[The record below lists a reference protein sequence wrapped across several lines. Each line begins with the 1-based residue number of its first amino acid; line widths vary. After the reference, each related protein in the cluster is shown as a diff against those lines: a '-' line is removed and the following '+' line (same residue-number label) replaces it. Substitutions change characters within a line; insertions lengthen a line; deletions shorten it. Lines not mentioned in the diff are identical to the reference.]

1 MKASKKLVAS
11 LLTAS
16 LALGLAACGSDD
28 ASSGDDKETK
38 LVVGASNVP
47 HAEILEEAKPLLE
60 KEGVD
65 LEIKKYQDYV
75 LPNKNLAEGEID
87 ANYFQHQ
94 PYLDQQL
101 KDNPDY
107 DIVSAGG
114 IHVEP
119 MAVYS
124 KKYKSLDELP
134 DGATIIISNSVAEQG
149 RILSLL
155 EANGLI
161 TLKEGVDK
169 TAAVIKDIDKN
180 PKNVKIEAKVSPE
193 MLVQTYNNDEGDAI
207 VINANYAL
215 DAGLNPTKD
224 SIAIED
230 SNSDYVNVI
239 AVNAKDKDN
248 EAVKKLVDVLHSK
261 EIQDFILEEWDGSV
275 VPVDK

>member
-1 MKASKKLVAS
+1 MKTSKKLVAS

-28 ASSGDDKETK
+28 SKGDDKETK

-65 LEIKKYQDYV
+65 LEIKTYQDYV
-75 LPNKNLAEGEID
+75 LPNKNLADEEID

-94 PYLDQQL
+94 PYLEQQL
-101 KDNPDY
+101 KDNPKY

-114 IHVEP
+114 IHIEP

-161 TLKEGVDK
+161 TLKKGVDK
-169 TAAVIKDIDKN
+169 TAAEIKDIDKN

-215 DAGLNPTKD
+215 DADLNPTKD

-248 EAVKKLVDVLHSK
+248 ESIKKLVDVLHSK

>member
-1 MKASKKLVAS
+1 MKTSKKLVAS

-28 ASSGDDKETK
+28 SKGDDKETK

-65 LEIKKYQDYV
+65 LEIKTYQDYV
-75 LPNKNLAEGEID
+75 LPNKNLADEEID

-101 KDNPDY
+101 KDNPKY

-169 TAAVIKDIDKN
+169 TAAEIKDIDKN

-215 DAGLNPTKD
+215 DADLNPTKD

-248 EAVKKLVDVLHSK
+248 ESIKKLVDVLHSK

>member
-28 ASSGDDKETK
+28 SSSSKDGDTK

-47 HAEILEEAKPLLE
+47 HAEILEEAKPILK

-65 LEIKKYQDYV
+65 LEVKTYQDYV
-75 LPNKNLAEGEID
+75 LPNKNLADGEID

-101 KDNPDY
+101 KDNPKY

-124 KKYKSLDELP
+124 KKYKKLDELP
-134 DGATIIISNSVAEQG
+134 DGGTIIISNSVAEQG

-169 TAAVIKDIDKN
+169 TAARIKDIDKN
-180 PKNVKIEAKVSPE
+180 PKNIKIEAKVAPE
-193 MLVQTYNNDEGDAI
+193 MLVQTYNNDESDAI

-248 EAVKKLVDVLHSK
+248 EAIKKLVDVLHSK

-275 VPVDK
+275 VPVNK

>member
-47 HAEILEEAKPLLE
+47 HAKILEEAEPLLE

-230 SNSDYVNVI
+230 SNSDYVNVL

>member
-248 EAVKKLVDVLHSK
+248 EAVKKLVDVLHSE

>member
-1 MKASKKLVAS
+1 MKTSKKLVAS

-28 ASSGDDKETK
+28 SKGDDKETK

-65 LEIKKYQDYV
+65 LEIKTYQDYV
-75 LPNKNLAEGEID
+75 LPNKNLADEEID

-101 KDNPDY
+101 KDNPKY

-169 TAAVIKDIDKN
+169 TAAEIKDIDKN

-215 DAGLNPTKD
+215 DADLNPTKD

-248 EAVKKLVDVLHSK
+248 ESIKKLVDVLHSK

-275 VPVDK
+275 VPVSK

>member
-114 IHVEP
+114 VHVEP

-155 EANGLI
+155 EVNGLI

-193 MLVQTYNNDEGDAI
+193 MLVQTYNDDEGDAI

>member
-1 MKASKKLVAS
+1 MKTSKKLVAS

-28 ASSGDDKETK
+28 SKGDDKETK

-65 LEIKKYQDYV
+65 LEIKTYQDYV
-75 LPNKNLAEGEID
+75 LPNKNLADEEID

-101 KDNPDY
+101 KDNPKY

-169 TAAVIKDIDKN
+169 TAAEIKDIDKN

-215 DAGLNPTKD
+215 DADLNPTKD

-230 SNSDYVNVI
+230 SNSDYVNVL

-248 EAVKKLVDVLHSK
+248 ESIKKLVDVLHSK

-275 VPVDK
+275 VPVSK

>member
-28 ASSGDDKETK
+28 SSSSDDKETK

-47 HAEILEEAKPLLE
+47 HAKILKEAKPLLE

-169 TAAVIKDIDKN
+169 TAAEIKDIDKN

-230 SNSDYVNVI
+230 SEYVNVI

>member
-114 IHVEP
+114 VHVEP

-155 EANGLI
+155 EVNGLI

-215 DAGLNPTKD
+215 DAGLKPTKD

>member
-1 MKASKKLVAS
+1 MKTSKKLVAS

-28 ASSGDDKETK
+28 SKGDDKETK

-65 LEIKKYQDYV
+65 LEIKTYQDYV
-75 LPNKNLAEGEID
+75 LPNKNLADEEID

-101 KDNPDY
+101 KDNPKY

-169 TAAVIKDIDKN
+169 TAAEIKDIDKN

-215 DAGLNPTKD
+215 DADLNPTKD

-248 EAVKKLVDVLHSK
+248 EAIKKLVDVLHSK

>member
-1 MKASKKLVAS
+1 MKTSKKLVAS

-28 ASSGDDKETK
+28 SKGDDKETK

-65 LEIKKYQDYV
+65 LEIKTYQDYV
-75 LPNKNLAEGEID
+75 LPNKNLADEEID

-101 KDNPDY
+101 KDNPKY

-161 TLKEGVDK
+161 TLKKGVDK
-169 TAAVIKDIDKN
+169 TAAEIKDIDKN

-215 DAGLNPTKD
+215 DADLNPTKD

-248 EAVKKLVDVLHSK
+248 ESIKKLVDVLHSK

>member
-114 IHVEP
+114 VHVEP

-155 EANGLI
+155 EVNGLI

>member
-28 ASSGDDKETK
+28 SSSDDKETK

-75 LPNKNLAEGEID
+75 LPNKNLADEEID

-101 KDNPDY
+101 KDNADY

-169 TAAVIKDIDKN
+169 TAAEIKDIDKN

-215 DAGLNPTKD
+215 DADLNPTKD

-248 EAVKKLVDVLHSK
+248 EAIKKLVDVLHSK

>member
-1 MKASKKLVAS
+1 MKTSKKLVAS

-28 ASSGDDKETK
+28 SKGDDKETK

-65 LEIKKYQDYV
+65 LEIKTYQDYV
-75 LPNKNLAEGEID
+75 LPNKNLADGEID

-101 KDNPDY
+101 KDNPKY

-169 TAAVIKDIDKN
+169 TAAEIKDIDKN

-215 DAGLNPTKD
+215 DADLNPTKD

-248 EAVKKLVDVLHSK
+248 EAIKKLVDVLHSK